1 MEKPV
6 VKWVTAGGLGLCCL
20 LFGYLL
26 RPSKFISAVPSPTG
40 LSCWLITDSVCRRA
54 LLKFELC
61 ARLHKY
67 PFHYSVTVK
76 QYLPASKGLLSLQR
90 TWATSTGTI
99 GEVLSRFGRKA
110 TRLLYQWWCV
120 WWCDVM
126 PFFDLFTVCILFFR
140 PGKCELKVTHLCSKT
155 RQDKKHNAD
164 VKDRFFIFWGGTRVF
179 LSENN
184 KNVMTLV
191 ATATAG

>member
-76 QYLPASKGLLSLQR
+76 QYLPAPKGLLSLQR
-90 TWATSTGTI
+90 TWATSTGII

-110 TRLLYQWWCV
+110 TRLLYHWWCV
-120 WWCDVM
+120 WDGVM
-126 PFFDLFTVCILFFR
+126 LWPFLICLLFAYYFSGLENANSKSHICVAKR
-140 PGKCELKVTHLCSKT
+140 DKT
-155 RQDKKHNAD
+155 RNTMQ
-164 VKDRFFIFWGGTRVF
+164 
-179 LSENN
+179 
-184 KNVMTLV
+184 M
-191 ATATAG
+191 